1 MGQRYQSAVF
11 IGLLDHPSK
20 KCHTNQEEHCFQG
33 LLTACCPGSDMAD
46 GFGKSSVDNGE
57 KGLKVIVLSMFV
69 FAVAVTVALFIQ
81 IAAGT
86 RRTKSQRHLPFEI
99 VI

>member
-1 MGQRYQSAVF
+1 M
-11 IGLLDHPSK
+11 
-20 KCHTNQEEHCFQG
+20 
-33 LLTACCPGSDMAD
+33 
-46 GFGKSSVDNGE
+46 DNGE

-86 RRTKSQRHLPFEI
+86 NCSTNSYLPCEIMTEECLI
-99 VI
+99 VIQIRYYKQTYVSGD

>member
-1 MGQRYQSAVF
+1 MFLG
-11 IGLLDHPSK
+11 
-20 KCHTNQEEHCFQG
+20 
-33 LLTACCPGSDMAD
+33 CCPGSDLVD
-46 GFGKSSVDNGE
+46 GFGKSGGDNGE

-86 RRTKSQRHLPFEI
+86 CLVQAAIGATPLSPLYPLEKDHLVANSSFLL
-99 VI
+99 